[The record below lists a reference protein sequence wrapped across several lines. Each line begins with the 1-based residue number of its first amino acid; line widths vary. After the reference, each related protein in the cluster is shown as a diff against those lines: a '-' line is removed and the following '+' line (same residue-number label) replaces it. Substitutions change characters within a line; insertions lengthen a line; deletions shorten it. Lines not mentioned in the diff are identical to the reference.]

1 MTPNDRLKS
10 LLSDLGKSTLRGIKK
25 CPKCG
30 TYNGTR
36 GLCCKNKAC
45 DAVFKEAGEKRKNST
60 EVCKLV
66 TGYSTQIFSVRIRDK
81 GPDYR
86 GFVQLPIIADNIP
99 YDEALCFV
107 EACQRTFQAH
117 LGCHEK
123 FAPVIPICQHIDAAL
138 RCYTLAQPL
147 DITEESI
154 ASLNMSTQMK
164 EAVWQLKT
172 ESTSPIVQ
180 RVSRHIMAVKC
191 ESNSK
196 HPLGYLHVSFF
207 LSKTKDCQIQYSCS
221 CPFYKTKSGR
231 TDPEGFQTDLSSRR
245 CVHYYACVA
254 AFAGDAKLSEE
265 FAVVL
270 EVERPAPDTTVANS
284 FLSLELLEPSD
295 EVIVPDDQ
303 HEDDEQQQQQ
313 QQQVA
318 NAAADDVNSL
328 QLVAIFSDVV
338 NSCEVEVE
346 MLPVETSLLQH
357 ILPDDISQ
365 MQGLEVVQ
373 NLDMCV
379 NDQLVMEQPRTV
391 LVNQKS
397 LNQLL
402 VGAQPASIPP
412 PPVQIQLRT
421 PTAQRQTDAD
431 IKCNKC
437 KPKDDN
443 NSTVSSNENAPKKLP
458 IPAKRKRVTNHGL
471 NEVYDEHGTNI
482 MFLEWL
488 SSVTESINESM
499 HYQCS
504 GAPDPLIF
512 RCPQKFFE
520 CLKERISNAGMKK
533 RLPNSTTVVTRKDTP
548 PFGKFTKYT
557 WIINNVIHLK
567 HIFETPQVPL
577 VIARS
582 FIKHSDG
589 SYDLYNASSS
599 YEHFA
604 KTENSPRIKPL
615 EYKTYLKVGYNFKE
629 QSKPTPFSIE
639 WTPDILPVTRTGE
652 LKLTFQFGHHSPLSS
667 HHSSSLITS

>member
-1 MTPNDRLKS
+1 MTPNDRMKA

-36 GLCCKNKAC
+36 GICCKNKAC

-86 GFVQLPIIADNIP
+86 GFVQLPNLAGNIP

-123 FAPVIPICQHIDAAL
+123 YAPVIPICQHIEAAL
-138 RCYTLAQPL
+138 RCESIAQPL

-154 ASLNMSTQMK
+154 ASLSMSTEMK
-164 EAVWQLKT
+164 EAVWQLKS

-207 LSKTKDCQIQYSCS
+207 LYKTKDCQIQYSCS
-221 CPFYKTKSGR
+221 CPFYKTKSQNR
-231 TDPEGFQTDLSSRR
+231 SDMEGFVSLRR

-254 AFAGDAKLSEE
+254 AIAGDAKLSEE
-265 FAVVL
+265 LAAVL
-270 EVERPAPDTTVANS
+270 EAERPAPPPVNH
-284 FLSLELLEPSD
+284 FLSLELLETPGQ
-295 EVIVPDDQ
+295 VIVPEILDD
-303 HEDDEQQQQQ
+303 EEQQQEQHIEE
-313 QQQVA
+313 VA
-318 NAAADDVNSL
+318 DGAADANEK
-328 QLVAIFSDVV
+328 QLVAIFGDVV
-338 NSCEVEVE
+338 DVDNCEVEVE

-357 ILPDDISQ
+357 MLPDDITQ
-365 MQGLEVVQ
+365 MQGLEVVHS
-373 NLDMCV
+373 LDMCV
-379 NDQLVMEQPRTV
+379 NEEQLVMEQPAARTV

-397 LNQLL
+397 LSQLL
-402 VGAQPASIPP
+402 ATTPP
-412 PPVQIQLRT
+412 PSALPT
-421 PTAQRQTDAD
+421 PSVLPLPDQRQNDAD
-431 IKCNKC
+431 KYKKC
-437 KPKDDN
+437 KSKDE
-443 NSTVSSNENAPKKLP
+443 NSLTVSSEKNAQKILP
-458 IPAKRKRVTNHGL
+458 SLAKRKRAPNL
-471 NEVYDEHGTNI
+471 SAKEVYDENATNM

-488 SSVTESINESM
+488 SSVTESINETM

-504 GAPDPLIF
+504 GTPDPLIF
-512 RCPQKFFE
+512 RCPQKFYE
-520 CLKERISNAGMKK
+520 CLKERISNAGLKK
-533 RLPNSTTVVTRKDTP
+533 RLPNSTIIVTRKDSP

-557 WIINNVIHLK
+557 WIINNIIQLK
-567 HIFETPQVPL
+567 HIFETPQVSL
-577 VIARS
+577 LIARS
-582 FIKHSDG
+582 FIKNSDG
-589 SYDLYNASSS
+589 SYDVYNASSS

-604 KTENSPRIKPL
+604 KTENTPRIKPL
-615 EYKTYLKVGYNFKE
+615 EYKTFLKVGYNFKE
-629 QSKPTPFSIE
+629 QTKPSPFIIE
-639 WTPDILPVTRTGE
+639 WIPDILPMTRTGE
-652 LKLTFQFGHHSPLSS
+652 LKLTFQFGHHSPLTSTR
-667 HHSSSLITS
+667 ITN